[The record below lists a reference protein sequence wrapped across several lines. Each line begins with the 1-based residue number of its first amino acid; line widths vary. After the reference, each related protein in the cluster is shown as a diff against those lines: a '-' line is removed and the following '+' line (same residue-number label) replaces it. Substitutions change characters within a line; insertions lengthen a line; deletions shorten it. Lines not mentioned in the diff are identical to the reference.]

1 MSVLTPKV
9 NETQEFIE
17 IAFDFSNPLD
27 LVREAISNSFDAGAK
42 EIRISFEVEEDDGE
56 KRLKIILEDNGEGM
70 DYEGLQSFFD
80 LGNSSRKGKDKN
92 STLIGE
98 KGHGTKVY
106 LNCNKLIVETKKEGK
121 CFLAE
126 MNQPK
131 KNLYCKKIPEVN
143 VTESICDDNV
153 HGTKISIYGYN
164 NNRRDRFTH
173 KIVKDYILWFTK
185 MGSIERVFGKNEN
198 KDVQLLLKGIDEDKF
213 ESIKFGH
220 VFPEKESLSVTELF
234 DKYNV
239 DAPKWYCKKIVKQ
252 NCLLKNFPE
261 IKFDAVFYIE
271 GSRVKYDY
279 NEMIKHP
286 GYSAPEGSYTVQER
300 YGLWLCKDYLPI
312 QRKNEWIVKKGNEF
326 TRFHAFVNCQEL
338 KLTANR
344 GSIENTPTE
353 IMQDLYNCVKE
364 IYDSIIESSDWSD
377 IDYLE
382 SQVEAVS
389 SVKREKSDFEK
400 RISYINKSKIAD
412 YKGVRL
418 TTPLQ
423 EQGVFSLYMQLSQI
437 EKDLFPFEIIDYDTH
452 AGIDVIV
459 KDKGNIPAKNA
470 KLYYV
475 EFKNRLD
482 KVFNHSFENT
492 HSIICWDV
500 NLKINDEVTDVSQ
513 KSRILKIIPKEN
525 ESDYTHYYLDDIRSN
540 RKIEVFVLREFL
552 KEKLGIEFRN
562 RTENEVYSEN

>member
-1 MSVLTPKV
+1 
-9 NETQEFIE
+9 
-17 IAFDFSNPLD
+17 
-27 LVREAISNSFDAGAK
+27 
-42 EIRISFEVEEDDGE
+42 
-56 KRLKIILEDNGEGM
+56 
-70 DYEGLQSFFD
+70 
-80 LGNSSRKGKDKN
+80 
-92 STLIGE
+92 
-98 KGHGTKVY
+98 
-106 LNCNKLIVETKKEGK
+106 
-121 CFLAE
+121 
-126 MNQPK
+126 
-131 KNLYCKKIPEVN
+131 
-143 VTESICDDNV
+143 
-153 HGTKISIYGYN
+153 
-164 NNRRDRFTH
+164 
-173 KIVKDYILWFTK
+173 
-185 MGSIERVFGKNEN
+185 
-198 KDVQLLLKGIDEDKF
+198 
-213 ESIKFGH
+213 
-220 VFPEKESLSVTELF
+220 
-234 DKYNV
+234 
-239 DAPKWYCKKIVKQ
+239 
-252 NCLLKNFPE
+252 
-261 IKFDAVFYIE
+261 
-271 GSRVKYDY
+271 
-279 NEMIKHP
+279 
-286 GYSAPEGSYTVQER
+286 
-300 YGLWLCKDYLPI
+300 
-312 QRKNEWIVKKGNEF
+312 
-326 TRFHAFVNCQEL
+326 
-338 KLTANR
+338 
-344 GSIENTPTE
+344 
-353 IMQDLYNCVKE
+353 MQDLYNCVKE

-562 RTENEVYSEN
+562 RTENEVYREN